1 MQDNQFGVRGKSD
14 LWLGPRVTHDGFV
27 RTFNSEKDFPGLP
40 EPGNV
45 HAMEL

>member
-1 MQDNQFGVRGKSD
+1 MKGKSD

-27 RTFNSEKDFPGLP
+27 VRTFNSEKDLPGLP